1 MRFDRAFVLPFPAAF
16 VLEMAADRNL
26 MRFHQTIRAVWRNKG
41 ELKNCLDILSSL
53 FLLSFKLTGK
63 LIENSRVKTVFPTNY
78 SDILIRKV
86 RIDRNLSF
94 VLKSEYHF
102 HSRKNVSIKENWR
115 YKTNKKLKIS
125 GGNKHWIFNQTN
137 VLQRGAESFKKFN
150 FSSKLSFNLIS
161 DNWIHPRTD
170 SFSFVFPSN
179 FRSTIS

>member
-1 MRFDRAFVLPFPAAF
+1 MRFDRAFVLLFPAAF

-63 LIENSRVKTVFPTNY
+63 LIENSRVKTVFPANY

-94 VLKSEYHF
+94 VLKSEYF
-102 HSRKNVSIKENWR
+102 SIREKTFLLKKIEDIRRIKNLR
-115 YKTNKKLKIS
+115 YLVETNIEFLTRRTFCKGEQKVLK
-125 GGNKHWIFNQTN
+125 
-137 VLQRGAESFKKFN
+137 
-150 FSSKLSFNLIS
+150 NLI
-161 DNWIHPRTD
+161 
-170 SFSFVFPSN
+170 FPANS
-179 FRSTIS
+179 RLIW

>member
-63 LIENSRVKTVFPTNY
+63 LIENSRVKTVFPANY

-94 VLKSEYHF
+94 VLKSEYF
-102 HSRKNVSIKENWR
+102 SIREKTFPLKKIEDIRRIKNLR
-115 YKTNKKLKIS
+115 YLVETNIEFLTRRTFCKGEQKVLK
-125 GGNKHWIFNQTN
+125 
-137 VLQRGAESFKKFN
+137 
-150 FSSKLSFNLIS
+150 NLI
-161 DNWIHPRTD
+161 
-170 SFSFVFPSN
+170 FPANS
-179 FRSTIS
+179 RLIW

>member
-63 LIENSRVKTVFPTNY
+63 LIENRVKTVFPTNY

-94 VLKSEYHF
+94 VLKSEYF
-102 HSRKNVSIKENWR
+102 SIREKTFPLKKIEDIRRIKNLR
-115 YKTNKKLKIS
+115 YLVETNIEFLTRRTFCKGEQKVLK
-125 GGNKHWIFNQTN
+125 
-137 VLQRGAESFKKFN
+137 
-150 FSSKLSFNLIS
+150 NLI
-161 DNWIHPRTD
+161 
-170 SFSFVFPSN
+170 FPANS
-179 FRSTIS
+179 RLIW

>member
-63 LIENSRVKTVFPTNY
+63 LIENSRVKTVFPANY

-94 VLKSEYHF
+94 VLKSEYF
-102 HSRKNVSIKENWR
+102 SIREKTFLLKKIEDIRRIKNLR
-115 YKTNKKLKIS
+115 YLVETNIEFLTRRTFCKGEQKVLK
-125 GGNKHWIFNQTN
+125 
-137 VLQRGAESFKKFN
+137 
-150 FSSKLSFNLIS
+150 NLI
-161 DNWIHPRTD
+161 
-170 SFSFVFPSN
+170 FPANS
-179 FRSTIS
+179 RLIW

>member
-1 MRFDRAFVLPFPAAF
+1 MRFDRAFLLPFPAAF

-63 LIENSRVKTVFPTNY
+63 LIENSRVKTVFPANY

-94 VLKSEYHF
+94 VLKSEYF
-102 HSRKNVSIKENWR
+102 SIREKTFPLKKIEDIRQIKNLR
-115 YKTNKKLKIS
+115 YLVETNIEFLTRRTFCKGEQKVLK
-125 GGNKHWIFNQTN
+125 
-137 VLQRGAESFKKFN
+137 
-150 FSSKLSFNLIS
+150 NLI
-161 DNWIHPRTD
+161 
-170 SFSFVFPSN
+170 FPANS
-179 FRSTIS
+179 RLIW

>member
-1 MRFDRAFVLPFPAAF
+1 MRFDRVFVLPFPAAF

-63 LIENSRVKTVFPTNY
+63 LIENRVKTVFPTNY

-94 VLKSEYHF
+94 VLKSEYF
-102 HSRKNVSIKENWR
+102 SIRETFPLKKIEDIRRIKNLR
-115 YKTNKKLKIS
+115 YLVETNIEFLTRRTFCKGEQKVLK
-125 GGNKHWIFNQTN
+125 
-137 VLQRGAESFKKFN
+137 
-150 FSSKLSFNLIS
+150 NLI
-161 DNWIHPRTD
+161 
-170 SFSFVFPSN
+170 FPANS
-179 FRSTIS
+179 RLIW

>member
-1 MRFDRAFVLPFPAAF
+1 MRFDRAFVLLFPAAF

-63 LIENSRVKTVFPTNY
+63 LIENSRVKTVFPANY

-94 VLKSEYHF
+94 VLKSEYF
-102 HSRKNVSIKENWR
+102 SIREKTFPLKKIEDIRRIKNLR
-115 YKTNKKLKIS
+115 YLVETNIEFLTRRTFCKGEQKVLK
-125 GGNKHWIFNQTN
+125 
-137 VLQRGAESFKKFN
+137 
-150 FSSKLSFNLIS
+150 NLI
-161 DNWIHPRTD
+161 
-170 SFSFVFPSN
+170 FPANS
-179 FRSTIS
+179 RLIW

>member
-63 LIENSRVKTVFPTNY
+63 LIENRVKTVFPTNY

-94 VLKSEYHF
+94 VLKSEYF
-102 HSRKNVSIKENWR
+102 SIREKTFLLKKIEDIRRIKNLR
-115 YKTNKKLKIS
+115 YLVETNIEFLTRRTFCKGEQKVLK
-125 GGNKHWIFNQTN
+125 
-137 VLQRGAESFKKFN
+137 
-150 FSSKLSFNLIS
+150 NLI
-161 DNWIHPRTD
+161 
-170 SFSFVFPSN
+170 FPANS
-179 FRSTIS
+179 RLIW

>member
-63 LIENSRVKTVFPTNY
+63 LIENRVKTVFPTNY

-94 VLKSEYHF
+94 VLKSEYF
-102 HSRKNVSIKENWR
+102 SIREKTFSLKKIENMRRIKNLR
-115 YKTNKKLKIS
+115 YLVETNIEFLTRRTFCKGEQKVLK
-125 GGNKHWIFNQTN
+125 
-137 VLQRGAESFKKFN
+137 
-150 FSSKLSFNLIS
+150 NLI
-161 DNWIHPRTD
+161 
-170 SFSFVFPSN
+170 FPANS
-179 FRSTIS
+179 RLIW

>member
-63 LIENSRVKTVFPTNY
+63 LIENRVKTVFPANY

-94 VLKSEYHF
+94 VLKSEYF
-102 HSRKNVSIKENWR
+102 SIREKTFPLKKIEDIRRIKNLR
-115 YKTNKKLKIS
+115 YLVETNIEFLTRRTFCKGEQKVLK
-125 GGNKHWIFNQTN
+125 
-137 VLQRGAESFKKFN
+137 
-150 FSSKLSFNLIS
+150 NLI
-161 DNWIHPRTD
+161 
-170 SFSFVFPSN
+170 FPANS
-179 FRSTIS
+179 RLIW

>member
-26 MRFHQTIRAVWRNKG
+26 MRFHQIIRAVWRNKG

-78 SDILIRKV
+78 NDILIRKV

-94 VLKSEYHF
+94 VLKSEYF
-102 HSRKNVSIKENWR
+102 SIREKTFPLKKIEDIRRIKNLR
-115 YKTNKKLKIS
+115 YLVETNIEFLTRRTFCKGEQKVLK
-125 GGNKHWIFNQTN
+125 
-137 VLQRGAESFKKFN
+137 
-150 FSSKLSFNLIS
+150 NLI
-161 DNWIHPRTD
+161 
-170 SFSFVFPSN
+170 FPANS
-179 FRSTIS
+179 RLIW

>member
-63 LIENSRVKTVFPTNY
+63 LIENRVKTVFPTNY

-94 VLKSEYHF
+94 VLKSEYF
-102 HSRKNVSIKENWR
+102 SIRETFPLKKIEDIRRIKNLRYLVETNIEFLTRRTFCKEEQ
-115 YKTNKKLKIS
+115 KVLK
-125 GGNKHWIFNQTN
+125 
-137 VLQRGAESFKKFN
+137 
-150 FSSKLSFNLIS
+150 NLI
-161 DNWIHPRTD
+161 
-170 SFSFVFPSN
+170 FPANS
-179 FRSTIS
+179 RLIW